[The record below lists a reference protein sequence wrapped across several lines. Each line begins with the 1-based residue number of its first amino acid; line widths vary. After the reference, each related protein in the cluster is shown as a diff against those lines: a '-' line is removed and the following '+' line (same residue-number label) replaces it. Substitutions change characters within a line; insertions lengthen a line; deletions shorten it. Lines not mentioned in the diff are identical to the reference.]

1 MNRKIIKN
9 KKMSLKQLIQ
19 DCEDNINR
27 LEQMKMIRYN
37 GDQISDNQLSLIN
50 KDIEESYQQM
60 AILKIRRM
68 MGY

>member
-1 MNRKIIKN
+1 MSRKISKK
-9 KKMSLKQLIQ
+9 KKMSLEQLIQ
-19 DCEDNINR
+19 DCEDHINR

-37 GDQISDNQLSLIN
+37 GDHMSDNQLSLIN